1 MIPTEPGADSAL
13 VLRDEHFEGRIRLLA
28 PSLIAHEVTAAL
40 RHHPGMNPSQ
50 LRASVRRFFDLQ
62 LTLVAPSRVG
72 LSPAAKIAL
81 KRDLTIYDASYG
93 ALAVERGCP
102 LVIEDLRLLRVSDRA
117 ILPSKC
123 STPH

>member
-1 MIPTEPGADSAL
+1 
-13 VLRDEHFEGRIRLLA
+13 
-28 PSLIAHEVTAAL
+28 
-40 RHHPGMNPSQ
+40 MNPSQ

-102 LVIEDLRLLRVSDRA
+102 LVIEDLRLLRVSDLSSRGFR
-117 ILPSKC
+117 
-123 STPH
+123 